1 MADPWDKPSPSDGK
15 TNLIQSVFLLS
26 FMVGLD
32 AHDVSLFYSVGARQ
46 TYVFVWHFTDL
57 KHGADLDLK
66 SYL

>member
-1 MADPWDKPSPSDGK
+1 
-15 TNLIQSVFLLS
+15 
-26 FMVGLD
+26 MVGLD

-46 TYVFVWHFTDL
+46 TYVFVWHFTDM